1 MESLNINFI
10 IVVFVCRP
18 SENWWRW
25 WWGNIFVTS
34 DIQHCLRVI
43 YCSLIDYVESAFSCR
58 WVRSAFLSFVWCE
71 VYAGECQGRCYSQSL
86 VMVLV
91 FSRVEFDAVTFTVL
105 PKQLLDRLQSVQN
118 AAAWLIC
125 LACSQDHIQPHFTAY
140 TGPAPWWISFPGPHP
155 ASLHSLHW
163 SSSMIDFVPVGGAA
177 VSLRP
182 QLCSQ
187 LSSISVFL
195 TREDVSTRCN
205 TDCACYHRWP
215 HLPGSCCVWNS
226 LLETVCACCLTASSF
241 PQ

>member
-1 MESLNINFI
+1 MESLESLNINFI

-71 VYAGECQGRCYSQSL
+71 VYTGECQGRCYSQSL

-91 FSRVEFDAVTFTVL
+91 FSRVEFDAVTLTVL

-118 AAAWLIC
+118 AAAWL
-125 LACSQDHIQPHFTAY
+125 
-140 TGPAPWWISFPGPHP
+140 FPGPHP
-155 ASLHSLHW
+155 ASLYSLHW
-163 SSSMIDFVPVGGAA
+163 SSSMMDFVPVGGAA

-195 TREDVSTRCN
+195 IREDVSTCCN
-205 TDCACYHRWP
+205 TDCACYHRWL

-226 LLETVCACCLTASSF
+226 LLLTVCACCLTASIF
-241 PQ
+241 LQ